1 MMKRFHEKSEI
12 RHGANV
18 QEVDIDPEG
27 TLVVGRFV
35 DRPRPTLAERL
46 NIVRKEEKK

>member
-1 MMKRFHEKSEI
+1 
-12 RHGANV
+12 V

-27 TLVVGRFV
+27 ALVVGRFV

-46 NIVRKEEKK
+46 GIVKSEGGK

>member
-18 QEVDIDPEG
+18 QDVDIDPGG
-27 TLVVGRFV
+27 TLVVGKFV

-46 NIVRKEEKK
+46 GIAPKGDKA